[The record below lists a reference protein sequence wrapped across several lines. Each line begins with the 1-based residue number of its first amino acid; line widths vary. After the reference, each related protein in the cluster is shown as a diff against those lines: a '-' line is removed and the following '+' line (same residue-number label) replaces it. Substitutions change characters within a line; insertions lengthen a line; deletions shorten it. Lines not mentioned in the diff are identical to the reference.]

1 MDVYKYTNLS
11 FYSPWEIMEVRKYL
25 KLIFEEIQRIL
36 MNNKTINYY
45 NKHAKSFIQT
55 TRSVDFTNIQNKFLS
70 YLPPEA
76 SILDF
81 GCGSGRDT
89 KYFLKQNYNVTA
101 IDGSE
106 AICKEASRYTGI
118 KVKQMLFEEFDDQD
132 IYDGIWACASILHL
146 PKEDLLSVFHKMNK
160 ALKENGI
167 IYTSFK
173 YGKFEGERNGR
184 YFTDFTEDTFKE
196 FILQIPQLQIKEI
209 WITGDAREGRG
220 DERWLNILIYKGKIS

>member
-1 MDVYKYTNLS
+1 MGNN
-11 FYSPWEIMEVRKYL
+11 EVGKYL
-25 KLIFEEIQRIL
+25 KLIFEEIPRIP

-55 TRSVDFTNIQNKFLS
+55 TKSADFTNIQNKFLS

-89 KYFLKQNYNVTA
+89 KYFLKQNYKVTA

-106 AICKEASRYTGI
+106 AICKEASKYIGI
-118 KVKQMLFEEFDDQD
+118 KVKQMLFEQFDDQD
-132 IYDGIWACASILHL
+132 SYDGIWACASILHL
-146 PKEDLLSVFHKMNK
+146 TKKDLLSVFHKMNK
-160 ALKENGI
+160 ALKENGV

-184 YFTDFTEDTFKE
+184 YFTEDTFNE
-196 FILQIPQLQIKEI
+196 FILQIPQLQIKET
-209 WITGDAREGRG
+209 WITGDVREGRG
-220 DERWLNILIYKGKIS
+220 DERWLNILIYKDKIS

>member
-1 MDVYKYTNLS
+1 
-11 FYSPWEIMEVRKYL
+11 
-25 KLIFEEIQRIL
+25 

-55 TRSVDFTNIQNKFLS
+55 TKSVDFTNIQNKFLS
-70 YLPPEA
+70 NLPLGA

-89 KYFLKQNYNVTA
+89 KYFLEQNYNVTA

-106 AICKEASRYTGI
+106 AICKEASKYTGI
-118 KVKQMLFEEFDDQD
+118 KVKQMLFEEFEDQAS
-132 IYDGIWACASILHL
+132 YDGIWACASILHL
-146 PKEDLLSVFHKMNK
+146 TKKDLLSVFHKMNK
-160 ALKENGI
+160 ALKENGV

-173 YGKFEGERNGR
+173 HGTFEGERNGR
-184 YFTDFTEDTFKE
+184 YFTDFTEDTFKK

-209 WITGDAREGRG
+209 WITGDVREGRG
-220 DERWLNILIYKGKIS
+220 DERWLNIFIYKGKIS

>member
-1 MDVYKYTNLS
+1 
-11 FYSPWEIMEVRKYL
+11 
-25 KLIFEEIQRIL
+25 
-36 MNNKTINYY
+36 MNDKTINYY
-45 NKHAKSFIQT
+45 NKHIKSFIQT
-55 TRSVDFTNIQNKFLS
+55 TRFVDFTNIQNKFLS
-70 YLPPEA
+70 CLPLGA

-89 KYFLKQNYNVTA
+89 KYFLEQNYKITA

-106 AICKEASRYTGI
+106 EICREASRYTGI
-118 KVKQMLFEEFDDQD
+118 KIKQMLFQELNDQD

-146 PKEDLLSVFHKMNK
+146 SKNDLSQVFHKMTK

-184 YFTDFTEDTFKE
+184 YFTDFTEDSLKE
-196 FILQIPQLQIKEI
+196 FISQIPQLQIKEI
-209 WITGDAREGRG
+209 WTTGDVREGRG
-220 DERWLNILIYKGKIS
+220 DERWLNILIYKEKIS